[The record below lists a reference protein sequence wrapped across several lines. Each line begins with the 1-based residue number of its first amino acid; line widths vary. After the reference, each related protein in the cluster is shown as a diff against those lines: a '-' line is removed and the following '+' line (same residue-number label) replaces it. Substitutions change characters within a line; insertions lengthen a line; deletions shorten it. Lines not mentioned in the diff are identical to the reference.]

1 MELALVALCYS
12 CAYLILFFICRE
24 GDSGRKACFAAF
36 VLWLLYAAYEGIYI
50 PQWMKTI
57 HGAPIRVDLFLFIPV
72 LTVISIVALIRFA
85 RRWRRDQAQDDAA
98 VGRDKFRKRLV
109 GGVAIALDGGAFLV
123 TLTGASV
130 SLFFGKLF
138 ASALFVLLA
147 VGVLNR
153 FIRRRRGQMNEIQR
167 WPIWIPVLSA
177 VCALIETAVV
187 VESIHLPVRFDQDGF
202 EKSNLLLVTAL
213 LLVIF
218 YGNRYL
224 PRRLLSREGTA
235 NAL

>member
-1 MELALVALCYS
+1 
-12 CAYLILFFICRE
+12 
-24 GDSGRKACFAAF
+24 
-36 VLWLLYAAYEGIYI
+36 
-50 PQWMKTI
+50 
-57 HGAPIRVDLFLFIPV
+57 
-72 LTVISIVALIRFA
+72 
-85 RRWRRDQAQDDAA
+85 
-98 VGRDKFRKRLV
+98 
-109 GGVAIALDGGAFLV
+109 
-123 TLTGASV
+123 
-130 SLFFGKLF
+130 
-138 ASALFVLLA
+138 
-147 VGVLNR
+147 
-153 FIRRRRGQMNEIQR
+153 MNEIQR

-224 PRRLLSREGTA
+224 LRRLLSKEGTA